1 MKRLAIFFP
10 QAMPHALFPPFP
22 PCRVHKPKQSNSF
35 HGKYLWTGT
44 WVSELWSLSEKKIGI
59 WFSLNTEANTREIKY
74 TNKREERVG
83 FSWHAF
89 ACKFTSS
96 SHSSTWLYNRI
107 TRWYYGDKLWWNWL
121 IQFLMCRAQ
130 TSCIVWWGKHME
142 LKN

>member
-10 QAMPHALFPPFP
+10 QAMPHAFFP

-83 FSWHAF
+83 FSWYAF

-96 SHSSTWLYNRI
+96 SHSSTWLYMIEPKMTSSVNAKFDN
-107 TRWYYGDKLWWNWL
+107 TRTLGECNFYWKT
-121 IQFLMCRAQ
+121 IIMA
-130 TSCIVWWGKHME
+130 IK
-142 LKN
+142 